1 MYLKQINAYG
11 FKSFA
16 DKIDIK
22 LDDKI
27 TCIVGPN
34 GSGKSNVVDAVRWVL
49 GEQSVKQLR
58 GDGTMSDVIF
68 SGSKSRKALNVATVE
83 LVFDNSDH
91 YLNVPYTEISIKR
104 KAFRSGEN
112 EYFLNGERCRLKDV
126 ISLLMDSGI
135 GRESYNIISQG
146 EVEKII
152 SSSSLD
158 RRVIIE
164 DAAGV
169 VKYKKR
175 KEEALKKLDKTHT
188 NLDRVED
195 IIRELQQQVEP
206 LREQSK
212 KAQEYLENKKALE
225 NLEVALLGY
234 DIYNDNEEKK
244 TLAEKLKKIE
254 DKLVEENVTTN
265 NSDLKVLEQNNLL
278 SKKEEEL
285 RENNKALLDVVALCE
300 KLNSEKML
308 LQEKSKNSD
317 SDNSLL
323 LRNNLEERAELTS
336 QINVM
341 EEEISRINERLN
353 LHSENLIA
361 ANKDINNIKDKKK
374 MKNQEYSRVD
384 QELITINHK
393 IDSLKLEMDSGAGL
407 PLAVKK
413 ILTEDSL
420 LGIYNTIGNV
430 LEIDSLYIKA
440 LDVAI
445 NSSKNF
451 IITEDEESSKKAINY
466 LKDNHLGRATFFPLS
481 VIKSRYIDD
490 EVLTLLKQDSS
501 FIGVLSDL
509 VRYDCK
515 FKNIILNQLG
525 TVVVAS
531 DMDGAI
537 RIGRRIYHRYK
548 IVTLDGDVLNV
559 GGSMSGGSSNTKY
572 RSAVTIRQ
580 EIDSCEK
587 RKDGLLEDKENLTNE
602 ISELTKNISEFEE
615 KYFVLSREEVNLKE
629 ELKEK
634 MKLLESKNATLEN
647 INREISSLEN
657 ASSNKVSEREQ
668 ELINLYYEKTGI
680 RDNLKNKVALLTRE
694 ISDLKT
700 SIEEFNA
707 TYKLKT
713 ANIRALEKE
722 QNDLK
727 IRINRLDL
735 RLDNMLNTLNEEY
748 SLTLEA
754 ARAKYTLDIEV
765 ELARERVNLYKSNI
779 RKLGMVN
786 LASIEEFERVNTRYE
801 FLSKQKDD
809 LLNAQENLLD
819 IMREMDGVI
828 EEEFSNTYKKV
839 NSEFTKVFKELFSGG
854 NAYLKLTNEDDMLT
868 TGIDIVASPPGKK
881 LSSIT
886 LLSGGEKTLTA
897 ISLLFAIL
905 NVREVPFCLFDEV
918 EAALDEA
925 NVDQFGK
932 YLDNYKNKTQFLII
946 THKKKTMEYAD
957 TLYGI
962 TMQESGVSKLV
973 SVKLNE
979 HVDTI

>member
-16 DKIDIK
+16 DKIGIK

-244 TLAEKLKKIE
+244 TLVEKLKKIE

-393 IDSLKLEMDSGAGL
+393 IDSLKLEMDSGVGL

-413 ILTEDSL
+413 ILTDDSL